1 MGGSIAE
8 SASAVS
14 PEETMRL
21 NERHRFGDS
30 RPWAAVAARRGRYD
44 MRVRSW
50 SPRRG
55 TPIPGVGIGRGAR
68 LLLRRRLEARQEEQ
82 FAGMY
87 CGVDYSR
94 GGGSSGAI
102 VRETR
107 AGKSATRGAD
117 EMSGLAAPALASA
130 TMIPAAHEAN
140 G

>member
-21 NERHRFGDS
+21 NERHRLGDS
-30 RPWAAVAARRGRYD
+30 RPWAVAARRGRSD

-55 TPIPGVGIGRGAR
+55 SPIPGVGIGRGAR

-82 FAGMY
+82 FAGMC

-102 VRETR
+102 VRDTS
-107 AGKSATRGAD
+107 AGKSATGGAD
-117 EMSGLAAPALASA
+117 EMSGLAAPARASA